1 MNNLNPSAPKCRDI
15 IQRLCGESLHLKPRT
30 QSQSQSQQDPAYNT
44 FATDAS
50 YGNPF
55 SFQNPDPNDSAVD
68 SWMTEI
74 DTAID
79 GYDVYCDRLSNAAM
93 AGMGRMAPGGDSGMQ
108 GGGFTNTDGTQ
119 IGTGVQDWDWGLML

>member
-1 MNNLNPSAPKCRDI
+1 MNIKTEAHNQP
-15 IQRLCGESLHLKPRT
+15 
-30 QSQSQSQQDPAYNT
+30 QSQPQQENASYNAFPANT
-44 FATDAS
+44 S

-55 SFQNPDPNDSAVD
+55 SFQNPDPNDTAMN

-79 GYDVYCDRLSNAAM
+79 GYDIYCDRLSNAAM
-93 AGMGRMAPGGDSGMQ
+93 AGMGGMSTSSDANMQ
-108 GGGFTNTDGTQ
+108 GFVNADGTQ